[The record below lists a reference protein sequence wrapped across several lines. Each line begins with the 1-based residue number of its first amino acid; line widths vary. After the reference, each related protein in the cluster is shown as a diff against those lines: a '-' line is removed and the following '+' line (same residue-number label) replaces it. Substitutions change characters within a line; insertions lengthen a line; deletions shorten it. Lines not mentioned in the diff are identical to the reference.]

1 MKGLEVEKDCPT
13 HGNDMIA
20 DLHIGDALTNAL
32 DYTTSLV
39 TEDDRESA
47 FGILA
52 RKRIRILMSGRGQVR
67 QDFREASIAEA
78 NRTVWQRPE

>member
-1 MKGLEVEKDCPT
+1 MEKDCPT
-13 HGNDMIA
+13 HGNDMVA
-20 DLHIGDALTNAL
+20 HLHIGDALTNAL

-52 RKRIRILMSGRGQVR
+52 RKRIGILARGRGR
-67 QDFREASIAEA
+67 
-78 NRTVWQRPE
+78 